1 MISDEELAKV
11 RTETCGLAY
20 DGYEDWA
27 ATIEC
32 LVNEVRR
39 LRDELQIEKST
50 NDYLD
55 DAKEKI
61 AVMNCD
67 LKNNADDLKD
77 EIQRLREENAQL
89 KHDAETVMNDYQD
102 LSRLCATDSPLIAL
116 GKAVNELELWAA
128 TRKWV
133 EANFMLGSKSH
144 VEARRLIALGKAV
157 EAMPTGQALVN
168 DEIHGWSLIKDERGS
183 VRQPAKSSA
192 LEALLAAEVPK

>member
-1 MISDEELAKV
+1 MPGVDSDYESQHHHHHHHHHDMQNDGLDCV
-11 RTETCGLAY
+11 RCC
-20 DGYEDWA
+20 GYEVSEESLLKLESTMVLPVIVKILIA
-27 ATIEC
+27 
-32 LVNEVRR
+32 EVRR

-77 EIQRLREENAQL
+77 EIQRLRKENAQL

-102 LSRLCATDSPLIAL
+102 LSRLCATDAP
-116 GKAVNELELWAA
+116 
-128 TRKWV
+128 
-133 EANFMLGSKSH
+133 
-144 VEARRLIALGKAV
+144 LIALGKAV

-168 DEIHGWSLIKDERGS
+168 DEIHGWSVIKDEHGN
-183 VRQPAKSSA
+183 VREPAKPSP
-192 LEALLAAEVPK
+192 LEALLAAEAKE